1 MPRDRAHPQ
10 VYRAPMHGSVDRALR
25 IGVCGLPGVLDP
37 PPHDL
42 QEAVARTADER
53 AAARLGRFAAVPDG
67 AFVWTRSDHGHH
79 LGRLDGPW
87 RYDAAATARAVDL
100 VHVRPCRW
108 LPEPVPEDA
117 VPAGTL
123 ATFARG
129 GRNFQRTHT
138 PGTAGATAAMWQ
150 ALAGG

>member
-1 MPRDRAHPQ
+1 MTPP
-10 VYRAPMHGSVDRALR
+10 VYRAPMRGSVDRALR
-25 IGVCGLPGVLDP
+25 TGVCGLPGVLDP

-42 QEAVARTADER
+42 QEALARTADER
-53 AAARLGRFAAVPDG
+53 VAARLARFAAVPHG
-67 AFVWTRSDHGHH
+67 AFVWTRSDDGY
-79 LGRLDGPW
+79 LVGRLDGPW
-87 RYDAAATARAVDL
+87 RYDPTAAARAVDL

-108 LPEPVPEDA
+108 LPEPVPERD

-138 PGTAGATAAMWQ
+138 PGTAEQTAAVWERY
-150 ALAGG
+150 GGIGT